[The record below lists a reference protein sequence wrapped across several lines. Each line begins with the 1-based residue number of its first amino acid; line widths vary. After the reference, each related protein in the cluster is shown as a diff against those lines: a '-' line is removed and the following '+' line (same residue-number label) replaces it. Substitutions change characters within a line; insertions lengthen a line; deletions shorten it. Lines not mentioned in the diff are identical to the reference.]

1 MSWGV
6 VLDRGRLLGRG
17 QETTFYFSRLV
28 ELDCLPGI
36 LCVLSGGNVH
46 PRGLDIPNFCY
57 LVLAKSDRQIDLGL
71 NLRLLHRCCDNNVLA
86 HPVCCAPRIRAVARA
101 TISCRSGCG
110 REKLSFGPTLHFVLG
125 WIKFRFQID
134 RFFLIFVDLGD
145 YLLLRTLSRNIIFEF
160 FSAVCWACWS
170 HRAHTLLVIRICDWI
185 WAASVVWSLR
195 TSYSWFVNWI
205 KFNKAVLIFT
215 SSVVGSCLHG
225 LVKFFLH

>member
-125 WIKFRFQID
+125 
-134 RFFLIFVDLGD
+134 
-145 YLLLRTLSRNIIFEF
+145 
-160 FSAVCWACWS
+160 
-170 HRAHTLLVIRICDWI
+170 
-185 WAASVVWSLR
+185 
-195 TSYSWFVNWI
+195 
-205 KFNKAVLIFT
+205 
-215 SSVVGSCLHG
+215 
-225 LVKFFLH
+225 